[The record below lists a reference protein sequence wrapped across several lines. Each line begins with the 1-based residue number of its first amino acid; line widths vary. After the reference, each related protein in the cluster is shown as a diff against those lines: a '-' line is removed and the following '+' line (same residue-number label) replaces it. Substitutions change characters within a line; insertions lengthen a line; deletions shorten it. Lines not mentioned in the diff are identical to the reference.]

1 MRLYRVL
8 AVLAVAAI
16 PAAADAQIFFAEDFD
31 TYANGSTIAGQGGWE
46 TWDNAPGANT
56 TVTNAQSFTVPH
68 SLAVSGPAD
77 IVHQF
82 TGANAAASATWF
94 ARIQTFVPSTATGDM
109 FFILLNQY
117 APLGANNNWSV
128 QVALCQAGCISGTP
142 GMVANLGG
150 SDVLGTATAPLIT
163 NQWVELRVEIN
174 FTANTYSVFYN
185 QQLLETLP
193 WQQTGTAQIQAVDL
207 FSQSNTVGFMDGF
220 YLDETLPV
228 ELTGFSVN

>member
-1 MRLYRVL
+1 MRFSRVL
-8 AVLAVAAI
+8 AFLAVAAI
-16 PAAADAQIFFAEDFD
+16 PASAHAQFFTDNFD

-46 TWDNAPGANT
+46 TWDNAAGANT
-56 TVTNAQSFTVPH
+56 TVVNTQSFTAPN

-82 TGANAAASATWF
+82 AGANAAASATWF
-94 ARIQTFVPSTATGDM
+94 ARVQTFVPSNASGDM

-117 APLGANNNWSV
+117 APLGADNNWSV
-128 QVALCQAGCISGTP
+128 QVALCQTGCISGTP

-150 SDVLGTATAPLIT
+150 TDVPGAATVPLIT

-185 QQLLETLP
+185 NQLLETLP
-193 WQQTGTAQIQAVDL
+193 WQQTGTAQVAAVDL
-207 FSQSNTVGFMDGF
+207 FSQSNTVGFMDSF
-220 YLDETLPV
+220 FLNQTLPV
-228 ELTGFSVN
+228 ELSGFSVN